1 MPQPTEEVPLS
12 VKRALPCLYKYEEP
26 KPEVIAT
33 DIVKGT
39 AVSSTEVTASTPA
52 ASQSI
57 GADIEDTTVEDVT
70 VQIEVDVEAEQGNSS
85 GKTLP
90 TSASFPASTLISSS
104 NTKRK
109 RITPTVVSALGGQA
123 FSGNMLVGS
132 SSSGN
137 GNGKNSGSNGNGSD
151 DIIDLSGSSSNSSS
165 SGTVTGVDGQVVSL
179 PVPLSPHSDEAP
191 NAFASP
197 EGQTVSV
204 SVSPAPLGIVFPVI
218 PSTLISSNSTL
229 GVETKKVNYFSFHL
243 MSLLILCPF
252 CAFIKTFFVYPIL
265 LSLRDE
271 YDDP

>member
-1 MPQPTEEVPLS
+1 MPLPAEEVPLS

-26 KPEVIAT
+26 KPEVIAA

-57 GADIEDTTVEDVT
+57 GADIEDATVEDVA
-70 VQIEVDVEAEQGNSS
+70 VQIDVELEAEQGNSS

-137 GNGKNSGSNGNGSD
+137 GNGKNSGSNGNGSE
-151 DIIDLSGSSSNSSS
+151 DIIDLSGSSNSNSNSSS
-165 SGTVTGVDGQVVSL
+165 SGAATGVDGQLVSL
-179 PVPLSPHSDEAP
+179 PVPLSPHSDEIP
-191 NAFASP
+191 NVFGSP

-229 GVETKKVNYFSFHL
+229 GIETKKVN
-243 MSLLILCPF
+243 PF
-252 CAFIKTFFVYPIL
+252 LFI
-265 LSLRDE
+265 S
-271 YDDP
+271 